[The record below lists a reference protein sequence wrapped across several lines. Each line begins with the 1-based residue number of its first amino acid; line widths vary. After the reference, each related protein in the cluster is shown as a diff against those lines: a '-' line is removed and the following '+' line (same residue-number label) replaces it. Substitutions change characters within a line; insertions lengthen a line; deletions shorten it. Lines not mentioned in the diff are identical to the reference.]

1 MRTNYRGFDI
11 TLSSADQWVAE
22 ISNPE
27 TGKAWSQQLTSPIA
41 EGSATC
47 LKRAQNLVDAFIAL
61 HGPRT
66 A

>member
-1 MRTNYRGFDI
+1 MRTNYRGFEI
-11 TLSSADQWVAE
+11 TVTSDDQWVAE
-22 ISNPE
+22 ISNPQ
-27 TGKAWSQQLTSPIA
+27 TGKRWSQRLTSPIA

-61 HGPRT
+61 HGQRT